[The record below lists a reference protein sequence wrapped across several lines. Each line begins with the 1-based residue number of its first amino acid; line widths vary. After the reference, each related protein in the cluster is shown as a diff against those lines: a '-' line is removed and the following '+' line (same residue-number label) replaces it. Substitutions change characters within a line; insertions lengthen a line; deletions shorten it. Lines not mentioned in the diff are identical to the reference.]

1 MSALITI
8 NRAIDIAKARMVEVP
23 EYPLY
28 ASIVTQLEYVA
39 SILRGDEKDRS
50 KLKNVV
56 VGHYGA
62 RELEETDPE
71 LSTVL
76 KDAQLIASK
85 MAKGL
90 KV

>member
-8 NRAIDIAKARMVEVP
+8 NHAISLTKARMAEVP
-23 EYPLY
+23 EFPLY
-28 ASIVTQLEYVA
+28 ASIVKQLEYVA
-39 SILRGDEKDRS
+39 SILRDEEIDRS
-50 KLKNVV
+50 NLKNIV

-62 RELEETDPE
+62 REFEETDPE
-71 LSTVL
+71 LALAL